1 MASTLTRTR
10 HATPTSPSM
19 LSLTRRIPREQVTI
33 GVAVAAVAEAA
44 KEVATEGVTT
54 AEEAGTATTA
64 GTIVVITTMAGMKSV
79 EPEARAEIKD
89 NLETMK
95 KITR

>member
-1 MASTLTRTR
+1 M
-10 HATPTSPSM
+10 
-19 LSLTRRIPREQVTI
+19 TI

-44 KEVATEGVTT
+44 KEVATEGGTT

-64 GTIVVITTMAGMKSV
+64 GTTVVITTMAGMKSV